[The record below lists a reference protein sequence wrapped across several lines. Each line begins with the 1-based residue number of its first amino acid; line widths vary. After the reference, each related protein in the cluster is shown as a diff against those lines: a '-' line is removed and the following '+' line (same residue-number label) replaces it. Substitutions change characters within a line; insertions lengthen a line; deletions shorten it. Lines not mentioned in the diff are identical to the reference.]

1 MNSKVFI
8 LKSIYPL
15 GVLAIDLLLMLF
27 VEVDYIKQKWER

>member
-15 GVLAIDLLLMLF
+15 DVLAIDLLLMLF

>member
-15 GVLAIDLLLMLF
+15 DVLAIDLLLMLF
-27 VEVDYIKQKWER
+27 VEVDYIKKKWEI